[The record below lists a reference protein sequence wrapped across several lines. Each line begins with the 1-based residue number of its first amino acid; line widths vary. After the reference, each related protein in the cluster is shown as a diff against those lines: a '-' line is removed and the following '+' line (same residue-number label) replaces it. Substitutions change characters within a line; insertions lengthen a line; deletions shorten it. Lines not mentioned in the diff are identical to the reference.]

1 MPVITIGRQFGAGGE
16 PVAQMVARELGA
28 DVLDRQVVGE
38 VARRLEIP
46 DEEVESQ
53 DEAPGSLLSRLLT
66 ALGSSTVEFS
76 APPEVAAWAPPYADP
91 AFDPRRA
98 ILTITQEVIREAAR
112 GGNAI
117 IVGHGGA
124 YVLRDHPGALHVF
137 LMAPE
142 PARVK
147 AVMEMHKLDE
157 ADARKQV
164 KQKDANRGAYV
175 KQVYGHDWLHPSH
188 YHLMIDSDRF
198 GFEGAAS
205 LIVAAAR
212 SK

>member
-16 PVAQMVARELGA
+16 SVAQLVARQLGA
-28 DVLDRQVVGE
+28 DVLDRQLVGE

-91 AFDPRRA
+91 AFDPRHA
-98 ILTITQEVIREAAR
+98 ILTITQQVIREAAR
-112 GGNAI
+112 GGNAV

-124 YVLRDHPGALHVF
+124 YLLREHPGVLHVF

-142 PARVK
+142 AARVK
-147 AVMEMHKLDE
+147 AVAQMFGVEE
-157 ADARKQV
+157 AEARKQL
-164 KQKDANRGAYV
+164 KQKDANRSAYV
-175 KQVYGHDWLHPSH
+175 KQVYGHSWLDPSH
-188 YHLMIDSDRF
+188 YHLVIDSDHF
-198 GFEGAAS
+198 GFEGAAD
-205 LIVAAAR
+205 LIVAAVR

>member
-1 MPVITIGRQFGAGGE
+1 MITIGRQFGAGGE
-16 PVAQMVARELGA
+16 PVAQLVAKQLGA
-28 DVLDRQVVGE
+28 HVLDRQLVGE

-46 DEEVESQ
+46 AEEVESQ

-91 AFDPRRA
+91 AFDPRKA
-98 ILTITQEVIREAAR
+98 ILSITQQVIKEAAR
-112 GGNAI
+112 TDNAV

-142 PARVK
+142 AVRVK
-147 AVMEMHKLDE
+147 AVMNMFGGDE
-157 ADARKQV
+157 AEARKQV
-164 KQKDANRGAYV
+164 KQKDANRSAYV
-175 KQVYGHDWLHPSH
+175 KQVYGHDWVHPSH
-188 YHLMIDSDRF
+188 YHLVIDTDHF
-198 GFEGAAS
+198 GFEGAAG
-205 LIVAAAR
+205 LIVAAVR